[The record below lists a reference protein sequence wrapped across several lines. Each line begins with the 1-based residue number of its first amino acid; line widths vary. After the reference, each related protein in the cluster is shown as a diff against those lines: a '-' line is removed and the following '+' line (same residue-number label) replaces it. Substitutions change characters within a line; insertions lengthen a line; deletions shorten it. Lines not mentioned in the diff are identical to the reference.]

1 MNGIKMK
8 KILQIVLGSIFAINA
23 YAADL
28 FVTINSDKPM
38 TQGAALVLATQSR
51 AQENNVRVLLCDAA
65 ADIAIKG
72 QVLPKLKPKDVTT
85 QQMLMGLMRAGGKIE
100 VCALY
105 LPNTGRQAS
114 ELIPGVSVANPADIA
129 RYISVSDVQIL
140 SF

>member
-1 MNGIKMK
+1 
-8 KILQIVLGSIFAINA
+8 
-23 YAADL
+23 
-28 FVTINSDKPM
+28 
-38 TQGAALVLATQSR
+38 VLATQSR

-85 QQMLMGLMRAGGKIE
+85 QQMLMGLMKAGGKVE